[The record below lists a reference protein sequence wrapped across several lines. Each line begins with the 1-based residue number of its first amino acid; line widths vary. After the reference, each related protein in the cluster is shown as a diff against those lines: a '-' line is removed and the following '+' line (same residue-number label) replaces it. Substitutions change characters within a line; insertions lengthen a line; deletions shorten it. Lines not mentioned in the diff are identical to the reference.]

1 MSEIVKTYITEEGF
15 TKEEII
21 EQFRKIGIDKMS
33 DCFIALTLGIVGQF
47 MLSSH
52 SKMFIFED
60 MLSSL
65 EKKYSESEVLI
76 IKDAMNMLIAKYNN
90 HNDFMG

>member
-1 MSEIVKTYITEEGF
+1 MSDIVKTYITEDWF

-21 EQFRKIGIDKMS
+21 EQFRKIGVDKMS
-33 DCFIALTLGIVGQF
+33 DCFIALTLGIIGQF
-47 MLSSH
+47 MLSSY
-52 SKMFIFED
+52 SKLFIFED

-65 EKKYSESEVLI
+65 KKKYSESEVQI
-76 IKDAMNMLIAKYNN
+76 IKEAINMLIAKYNN